1 MKFIRF
7 STFAESTIA
16 TVYQPNY
23 PSYRENLSNVVCSVD
38 VGLLGSWKGLILAKW
53 RLYEQHC
60 FFGNSRSTS
69 WFLY

>member
-38 VGLLGSWKGLILAKW
+38 VGLLGS
-53 RLYEQHC
+53 
-60 FFGNSRSTS
+60 
-69 WFLY
+69 